1 METQKSRTGSGAKL
15 NLLAFSQGLSSLGG
29 SMTTV
34 ALMLSF
40 QTAGAS
46 TWAVTLLLVLSLLP
60 SVVLGPWLAPWLDRI
75 EITKILTATLTLRGC
90 IGIAIAFATDVT
102 ALLVLL
108 GTASVVSVIDG
119 PAMTLLVPKV
129 QKPGLEPVTA
139 YARMESFRSMG
150 IVLGPLLAGLLVDQL
165 GSRIV
170 LLLDAGSFLLV
181 AAVIVLLG
189 VSRYP
194 PENKRPTQPSWF
206 AQVAAGPQSVGK
218 DALVRTATLS
228 LAGAIIFTALLT
240 VAQIY
245 FIRTDL
251 QASATIYGG
260 IVAVHALGRFLA
272 ATFIAPKIP
281 VVHQPKMLFYS
292 GMLMG
297 AALLTVALGH
307 SIILAFVGFLLTGAA
322 NSLQALAIRSIVHDR
337 LDHSTLGRAFS
348 SIGALN
354 NGATLLGATA
364 GAPLVAILGGAGTLA
379 IAGLGTMA
387 ATLAAGPRLIRK
399 PTQKKTDA
407 GERDPQPVG

>member
-1 METQKSRTGSGAKL
+1 MKTLKSRTGSGVKL
-15 NLLAFSQGLSSLGG
+15 NLLAFSQGLSSVGA

-34 ALMLSF
+34 ALMLAF
-40 QTAGAS
+40 QSAGAS
-46 TWAVTLLLVLSLLP
+46 TWTVTLLLVLSLLP
-60 SVVLGPWLAPWLDRI
+60 SVVLGPLVAPWLDRI
-75 EITKILTATLTLRGC
+75 ETTKILSTTLTLRGC
-90 IGIAIAFATDVT
+90 IGIAIAFTSDVT
-102 ALLVLL
+102 GLLVLL
-108 GTASVVSVIDG
+108 GVASVVSVIDG

-129 QKPGLEPVTA
+129 QKPGAEPMTA
-139 YARMESFRSMG
+139 FARMETFRSMG
-150 IVLGPLLAGLLVDQL
+150 IVLGPLLAGVLVDQL

-170 LLLDAGSFLLV
+170 LLIDAGSFLLV

-189 VSRYP
+189 VRRYP

-206 AQVAAGPQSVGK
+206 KQVAAGPQSVGK

-245 FIRTDL
+245 FVRTDL

-272 ATFIAPKIP
+272 ATFVAPKVP
-281 VVHQPKMLFYS
+281 VAQQPRMLFWS

-307 SIILAFVGFLLTGAA
+307 SIVLAFVGFLLTGAA

-337 LDHSTLGRAFS
+337 LDHSILGRAFS

-364 GAPLVAILGGAGTLA
+364 GAPLVALLGGAGTLA
-379 IAGLGTMA
+379 VAGIGTMA
-387 ATLAAGPRLIRK
+387 ATLAAAPGLIRK
-399 PTQKKTDA
+399 AAPKDAAADVGKK
-407 GERDPQPVG
+407 QPVA

>member
-1 METQKSRTGSGAKL
+1 
-15 NLLAFSQGLSSLGG
+15 
-29 SMTTV
+29 MTTV
-34 ALMLSF
+34 ALMLAF

-60 SVVLGPWLAPWLDRI
+60 SVVLGPLVAPWLDRI
-75 EITKILTATLTLRGC
+75 EITKILTTTLMLRGC
-90 IGIAIAFATDVT
+90 IGIAIAFTTDVT

-129 QKPGLEPVTA
+129 QKPGLEPVRA
-139 YARMESFRSMG
+139 YARMETFRSMG

-189 VSRYP
+189 VRRYP

-281 VVHQPKMLFYS
+281 FVHQPKMLFYS

-407 GERDPQPVG
+407 GERDPQPVS

>member
-34 ALMLSF
+34 TLMLAF
-40 QTAGAS
+40 QSAGAS

-60 SVVLGPWLAPWLDRI
+60 SVVLGPLVAPWLDRI
-75 EITKILTATLTLRGC
+75 ETTKILTTTLTLRGC
-90 IGIAIAFATDVT
+90 IGIAIAYTTDVT
-102 ALLVLL
+102 ALLMLL
-108 GTASVVSVIDG
+108 GIASVVSVIDG

-129 QKPGLEPVTA
+129 QKPGLEPIAA
-139 YARMESFRSMG
+139 YARMETFRSMG
-150 IVLGPLLAGLLVDQL
+150 IVLGPLMAGLLVDQL

-170 LLLDAGSFLLV
+170 LLVDAASFLLV
-181 AAVIVLLG
+181 ATVIVLLG
-189 VSRYP
+189 VRRYP

-272 ATFIAPKIP
+272 ATFIAPG
-281 VVHQPKMLFYS
+281 S
-292 GMLMG
+292 
-297 AALLTVALGH
+297 
-307 SIILAFVGFLLTGAA
+307 
-322 NSLQALAIRSIVHDR
+322 RS
-337 LDHSTLGRAFS
+337 STSPRCS
-348 SIGALN
+348 S
-354 NGATLLGATA
+354 
-364 GAPLVAILGGAGTLA
+364 
-379 IAGLGTMA
+379 
-387 ATLAAGPRLIRK
+387 
-399 PTQKKTDA
+399 TQ
-407 GERDPQPVG
+407 EC